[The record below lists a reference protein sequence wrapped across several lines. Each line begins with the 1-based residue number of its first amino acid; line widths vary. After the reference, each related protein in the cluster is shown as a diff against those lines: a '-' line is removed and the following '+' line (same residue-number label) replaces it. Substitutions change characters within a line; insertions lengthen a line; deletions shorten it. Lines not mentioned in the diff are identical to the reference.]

1 MRKSLSMQPAVLTAV
16 FFLLFSMVIGC
27 GKEAKLETQ
36 ISGSWQRTQ
45 GDGTVE
51 INLDKNPTTLV
62 FDGKTFAATIDK
74 VDKGHNSVHLKVAMD
89 NGTSEEWMLQQMWN
103 DNGSS
108 FKLAFRH
115 NGTQETLVPAKQS

>member
-1 MRKSLSMQPAVLTAV
+1 MRKSLSMQHVILTAV

-27 GKEAKLETQ
+27 GSEASLETQ
-36 ISGSWQRTQ
+36 ISGSWKRAQ

-51 INLDKNPTTLV
+51 INLDKKPTSLV
-62 FDGKTFAATIDK
+62 FDGKTYTATIDK
-74 VDKGHNSVHLKVAMD
+74 VDKGNNNVHLKVATD
-89 NGTSEEWMLQQMWN
+89 NGTSEEWTLHQVWN

-115 NGTQETLVPAKQS
+115 NGTEETLVPAKQS

>member
-1 MRKSLSMQPAVLTAV
+1 MRKSHSIQHVILTAV

-27 GKEAKLETQ
+27 GSESSMETQ

-51 INLDKNPTTLV
+51 INLDKKPTSLV
-62 FDGKTFAATIDK
+62 FDGKTYAAAIDK
-74 VDKGHNSVHLKVAMD
+74 VDKGHNSVHLKVATD
-89 NGTSEEWMLQQMWN
+89 NGASEEWVLQQVWN

-108 FKLAFRH
+108 FKLAFRR

>member
-1 MRKSLSMQPAVLTAV
+1 MRKSLSMQHVVFAAVL
-16 FFLLFSMVIGC
+16 FLLFSMVIGC
-27 GKEAKLETQ
+27 GSEASIETQ

-51 INLDKNPTTLV
+51 INLAKKPTSLV
-62 FDGKTFAATIDK
+62 FDGKTYAATIDK
-74 VDKGHNSVHLKVAMD
+74 VDKGHNSVHLKVATD
-89 NGTSEEWMLQQMWN
+89 NGTSEEWILQQVWN

-108 FKLAFRH
+108 FKLAFRR

>member
-1 MRKSLSMQPAVLTAV
+1 MRKSLSMQHVILTAV

-27 GKEAKLETQ
+27 GSEEKVETQ

-51 INLDKNPTTLV
+51 ISLDKKPASLV
-62 FDGKTFAATIDK
+62 FDGKTYTATIDK
-74 VDKGHNSVHLKVAMD
+74 VDKGNNNVHLKVATD
-89 NGTSEEWMLQQMWN
+89 NGTSEEWILHQVWN

-115 NGTQETLVPAKQS
+115 NGTEETLVSAKKS

>member
-1 MRKSLSMQPAVLTAV
+1 MRKSLSMQGVILIAV

-27 GKEAKLETQ
+27 GSETSIEKQ

-51 INLDKNPTTLV
+51 INLDKKPTSLV
-62 FDGKTFAATIDK
+62 FDGKTYAAAIDK
-74 VDKGHNSVHLKVAMD
+74 VDKGHNSVHLKVATD
-89 NGTSEEWMLQQMWN
+89 NGASEEWVLQQVWN

-108 FKLAFRH
+108 FKLAFRR

>member
-1 MRKSLSMQPAVLTAV
+1 MRKSHSIQHVTLTAV

-27 GKEAKLETQ
+27 GSESSMETQ

-51 INLDKNPTTLV
+51 INLDKKPTSLV
-62 FDGKTFAATIDK
+62 FDGKTYAAAIDK
-74 VDKGHNSVHLKVAMD
+74 VDKGHNSIHLKVATD
-89 NGTSEEWMLQQMWN
+89 NGTSEEWVLQQVWN

-108 FKLAFRH
+108 FKLAFRR